1 MKNKNRTS
9 HAAIARLSVAVA
21 TAQADGNLP
30 DTIGKIK
37 RFISPLMDGVT
48 YNDKALVMVLEQFG
62 VKIRRAGRP
71 KHSAGKP
78 PQYSREIGKV
88 IRQVVVNIESSI
100 GCAEGELFR
109 NGVHESL
116 VQIIGGRSAE
126 TELASDG
133 DETIDVQKTEAVSG
147 SNWRETSDGSF
158 VTSSGHFEVEATNGA
173 T

>member
-1 MKNKNRTS
+1 MKSKNRTS
-9 HAAIARLSVAVA
+9 HAAIAKLSVAVA

-37 RFISPLMDGVT
+37 SFISPLMVGVP
-48 YNDKALVMVLEQFG
+48 YNDKALSMVLEQFG

-71 KHSAGKP
+71 KDSAGKP
-78 PQYSREIGKV
+78 PQYSREIGKI
-88 IRQVVVNIESSI
+88 IRQVVENIEASI

-116 VQIIGGRSAE
+116 VLIIGGRSAE
-126 TELASDG
+126 T
-133 DETIDVQKTEAVSG
+133 IDDQKTEAASG
-147 SNWRETSDGSF
+147 SNWRETSEGSF
-158 VTSSGHFEVEATNGA
+158 MTSNGHFEVEATNGA